1 MRKMR
6 EKLGN
11 IARQNAVFAR
21 ALLAALLVVLL
32 VSQTVP
38 TEALATGMETI
49 AEGVSTTLSQP
60 EEEGEGDESAAD
72 ESTTDEVSDE

>member
-11 IARQNAVFAR
+11 IARQNDAFAR

-38 TEALATGMETI
+38 TEALAAGME
-49 AEGVSTTLSQP
+49 EGGAGGNP
-60 EEEGEGDESAAD
+60 G
-72 ESTTDEVSDE
+72 